1 MNVKVGS
8 RGGGQSARAKE
19 DYIEREGK
27 YEKDIEE
34 LEYSESGNMPEWAE
48 ADPQEYWGAAD
59 AHERAN
65 GSLYREVEC
74 ALPRELNEQER
85 KDTAREFAQALAG
98 PEKLPYTM
106 AIHKGGGDNPHM
118 HLMISE
124 RGLDGHAR
132 DAETWFKRANTAEP
146 EKGGAKKTRSMMG
159 KEWLEQTREKWEQ
172 TANQALERA
181 GRDERISSA
190 SLQDQFWNA
199 VEGGDEQRAQQLEHR
214 VPGVHRGPGAEER
227 ADRGDDRAQERLAT
241 AKDIE
246 AVNSIARL
254 EAKLAAVVEKI
265 RDLAERIRP
274 RKERTDALDSRDKAA
289 FEKGQDARA
298 ALNREVARTAEAAR
312 EPNQQPHR
320 GRGPERD
327 YGPSR

>member
-1 MNVKVGS
+1 
-8 RGGGQSARAKE
+8 
-19 DYIEREGK
+19 
-27 YEKDIEE
+27 
-34 LEYSESGNMPEWAE
+34 
-48 ADPQEYWGAAD
+48 
-59 AHERAN
+59 
-65 GSLYREVEC
+65 
-74 ALPRELNEQER
+74 
-85 KDTAREFAQALAG
+85 
-98 PEKLPYTM
+98 M

-289 FEKGQDARA
+289 FEKGQDARGRIEPGGGPDGRGGTGAEPA
-298 ALNREVARTAEAAR
+298 AAPRPRSGEGLRTVPLTWTGLFGFGADRRSCSAPATVDLLEHGRRPGQVKPIRHGAI
-312 EPNQQPHR
+312 PHR
-320 GRGPERD
+320 QRFHQQRVMPPHEPQKIVERN
-327 YGPSR
+327 RV